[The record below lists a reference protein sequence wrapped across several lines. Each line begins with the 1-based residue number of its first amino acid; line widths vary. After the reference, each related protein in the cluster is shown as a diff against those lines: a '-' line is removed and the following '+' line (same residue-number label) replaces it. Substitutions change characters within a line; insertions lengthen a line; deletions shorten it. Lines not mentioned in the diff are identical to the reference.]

1 MCPSVHLS
9 SLRQGL
15 GSGPIHLSVIGPGE
29 KHEASAEP
37 PGLWAP
43 ELCFSVGRVAV
54 ISGSGWGQ
62 ASLVLVPGAPELGKP
77 SQLHLLFLAV
87 SLFPGFWKLVKSA
100 RLKKESTWAKPCW
113 RMVLSTMV
121 SGAGQVDQG

>member
-1 MCPSVHLS
+1 MRPQQSPQSCGPLS
-9 SLRQGL
+9 FASLWD
-15 GSGPIHLSVIGPGE
+15 V
-29 KHEASAEP
+29 
-37 PGLWAP
+37 
-43 ELCFSVGRVAV
+43 VAV

-62 ASLVLVPGAPELGKP
+62 TSLVLVPGVPGLGKA
-77 SQLHLLFLAV
+77 SQLRLLFLAV

-121 SGAGQVDQG
+121 SGAGQVGQG